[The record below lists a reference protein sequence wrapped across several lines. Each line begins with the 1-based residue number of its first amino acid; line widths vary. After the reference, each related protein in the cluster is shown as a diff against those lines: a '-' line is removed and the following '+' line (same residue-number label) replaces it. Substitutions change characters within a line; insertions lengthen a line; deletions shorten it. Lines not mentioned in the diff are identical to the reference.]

1 MVSEILARQ
10 VAGPPGMRGRILS
23 AVACAL
29 TFAATAAVT
38 IAGEPPQARRG
49 GGADPF
55 GAYLPPGDGQALVV
69 KGCIGCHDLGGV
81 VRLRAAAPKWEALVL
96 DMGARGAPIELDD
109 VDPMVKYLS
118 TVFGPKAPPFVD
130 AHSASKSELI
140 KLPGV
145 SPEAADRLISAR
157 SSAPMSSPEQVR
169 TALGLDETAFQ
180 KIKYY
185 VYVKS
190 SPPDRSR

>member
-1 MVSEILARQ
+1 MIARRFI
-10 VAGPPGMRGRILS
+10 A
-23 AVACAL
+23 AACTLFL
-29 TFAATAAVT
+29 TATVAVT
-38 IAGEPPQARRG
+38 IAREHPQQARRG
-49 GGADPF
+49 GGADAF
-55 GAYLPPGDGQALVV
+55 AAYLPPGDGQTLVA

-109 VDPMVKYLS
+109 IDPMVRYLS
-118 TVFGPKAPPFVD
+118 SVFGPKAPPFVD
-130 AHSASKSELI
+130 AHSATKDELI

-145 SPEAADRLISAR
+145 SPEAADRLIAAR
-157 SSAPMSSPEQVR
+157 SSGSLSSAEQVR
-169 TALGLDETAFQ
+169 TALGLDETDFQ

-190 SPPDRSR
+190 SPPARNR

>member
-1 MVSEILARQ
+1 MIARRFRSF
-10 VAGPPGMRGRILS
+10 VVHPFRAATATASM
-23 AVACAL
+23 AVFL
-29 TFAATAAVT
+29 ATAAVT
-38 IAGEPPQARRG
+38 IAREAPQQARRNAG
-49 GGADPF
+49 PDAF
-55 GAYLPPGDGQALVV
+55 AAYLPPGEGQALVA

-130 AHSASKSELI
+130 AHSATKAELI

-145 SPEAADRLISAR
+145 SPEAADRLIAAR
-157 SSAPMSSPEQVR
+157 SGDSLTSADQVR
-169 TALGLDETAFQ
+169 TALGLDPSAFE

-185 VYVKS
+185 IYLKS
-190 SPPDRSR
+190 ARPDRNR

>member
-1 MVSEILARQ
+1 MIARRFSAA
-10 VAGPPGMRGRILS
+10 VGAVILS
-23 AVACAL
+23 A
-29 TFAATAAVT
+29 TAVVT
-38 IAGEPPQARRG
+38 IALEDPQQGRRS
-49 GGADPF
+49 GAPDPF
-55 GAYLPPGDGQALVV
+55 GAYLPPGDGQTLVA
-69 KGCIGCHDLGGV
+69 KGCVGCHDLGGV

-109 VDPMVKYLS
+109 VDPMVRYLS

-130 AHSASKSELI
+130 AHAASKDELV

-145 SPEAADRLISAR
+145 TPEAADRLIAAR
-157 SSAPMSSPEQVR
+157 SAGSLSSADQVR

-190 SPPDRSR
+190 SPPDRNR